1 MVDYTVFRT
10 ICHFLATAW
19 FVTLSDSP
27 FAKEGSEM
35 KRILT
40 PHLRRVGL
48 RLGFDRDWYLYLVAT
63 VIGVFMG
70 LSAVGFILPLRETEH
85 FAGVLQGSN
94 YLWLIILL
102 GPAVGGLITGVL
114 LTLLKHE
121 GVGPGVTAVIYAVQR
136 RKGKLSWKIGL
147 RKWLASTATIASG
160 GSAGAEGPIVT
171 IGAVVGSNIAKVLGT
186 GSQHTGTLLGCGAAA
201 GLASV
206 FNAPIAGIFF
216 VMEILLRD
224 FSLKTFTPI
233 VIAAVVS
240 SATTQGILG
249 DAALFQ
255 VGEGFFQE
263 GLAFSVTQIPT
274 YLVLGLACGVLGAF
288 FIRALDY
295 AERMFVA
302 TKLPVA
308 VRPLLGA
315 LLLGIIGFTIYWISN
330 SDSMPKFYGNGYP
343 MIETLINPN
352 SYFSDEGGKVLHT
365 ATPFLLTL
373 AGLAIVKLIAT
384 SITVGSGGAGG
395 LFAPSL
401 FIGAATGGCIGYA
414 VHYFGW
420 FPNTSPAYFALV
432 GMAAMVAA
440 TTHAPLTAILIVY
453 EVTQSY
459 DVILPLMFAAVV
471 STVVARFICRD
482 SVYTFKLSKLGVRM
496 GAMSDLTVLR
506 RLTPE
511 DVLITPATIVQ
522 HNDSAQRLVDLMEST
537 GTADFV
543 VTDDHD
549 KYCGM
554 VTASD
559 LRSALVYREA
569 IPLLQVSELQ
579 RSDLPTIAEEET
591 LDVVLDK
598 FSRSDVQSLVLISTK
613 GKIKGLLTRAELMK
627 RYQSALDEDTA

>member
-1 MVDYTVFRT
+1 
-10 ICHFLATAW
+10 
-19 FVTLSDSP
+19 
-27 FAKEGSEM
+27 M
-35 KRILT
+35 KRIVT
-40 PHLRRVGL
+40 PYLRKFGL
-48 RLGFDRDWYLYLVAT
+48 RLGFERDWYLYLVAT
-63 VIGVFMG
+63 IIGIFMG
-70 LSAVGFILPLRETEH
+70 LAAVGFILPLRQTEH
-85 FAGVLQGSN
+85 IAEMLRGSE

-102 GPAVGGLITGVL
+102 GPAVGGLITGILITL
-114 LTLLKHE
+114 LTHD
-121 GVGPGVTAVIYAVQR
+121 GVGPGVTSVIYAVQR
-136 RKGKLSWKIGL
+136 RKGKMSWKIGA

-171 IGAVVGSNIAKVLGT
+171 IGAVVGSNIAKILGT

-255 VGEGFFQE
+255 VGDGFFRD
-263 GLAFSVTQIPT
+263 GLAFSVSQIPT
-274 YLVLGLACGVLGAF
+274 YLILGIVCGLLGAAF
-288 FIRALDY
+288 VRTLEFS
-295 AERMFVA
+295 ERSFAA
-302 TKLPVA
+302 TKLPIYA
-308 VRPLLGA
+308 RPIAGA
-315 LLLGIIGFTIYWISN
+315 LLLGVLGFVLFWLTS
-330 SDSMPKFYGNGYP
+330 SESVPKFYGNGYP
-343 MIETLINPN
+343 MIESIINPN
-352 SYFSDEGGKVLHT
+352 TYFSDVEGTMLKD
-365 ATPFLLTL
+365 AAPLLFGL
-373 AGLAIVKLIAT
+373 AGLSIVKLIAT

-401 FIGAATGGCIGYA
+401 FIGAAAGGCIGYA

-459 DVILPLMFAAVV
+459 NVILPLMFAAVV
-471 STVVARFICRD
+471 STVIARFICKD

-496 GAMSDLTVLR
+496 GALSDLTILR

-511 DVLITPATIVQ
+511 DVQIKKATIVKSS
-522 HNDSAQRLVDLMEST
+522 DSAQKLVELMEST
-537 GTADFV
+537 GTSEFV
-543 VTDDHD
+543 VTNEHD

-554 VTASD
+554 VTSDD
-559 LRSALVYREA
+559 LREALVYRES

-579 RSDLPTIAEEET
+579 RSDLPTITNEET

-598 FSRSDVQSLVLISTK
+598 FSRSDVQSLVLISQI
-613 GKIKGLLTRAELMK
+613 GEILGLITRSRLMN
-627 RYQSALDEDTA
+627 RYQKALDQDVDQ

>member
-1 MVDYTVFRT
+1 
-10 ICHFLATAW
+10 
-19 FVTLSDSP
+19 
-27 FAKEGSEM
+27 M
-35 KRILT
+35 KRVLT
-40 PHLRRVGL
+40 PKLRRIGL
-48 RLGFDRDWYLYLVAT
+48 RLGFDRDWYLYIVAGL
-63 VIGVFMG
+63 IGVFMG
-70 LSAVGFILPLRETEH
+70 LAAVGFILPLRQTEH
-85 FAGVLQGSN
+85 LAAMLQGSES
-94 YLWLIILL
+94 LWILVLL
-102 GPAVGGLITGVL
+102 GPAAGGLITGILIKL
-114 LTLLKHE
+114 LNTE
-121 GVGPGVTAVIYAVQR
+121 GVGPGVTSVIYAVQR
-136 RKGKLSWKIGL
+136 KKGRLSWRIGL

-171 IGAVVGSNIAKVLGT
+171 IGAVIGSTIAKILGT

-224 FSLKTFTPI
+224 FSMKTFTPI

-249 DAALFQ
+249 DAALFE
-255 VGEGFFQE
+255 VGEGFFGD

-274 YLVLGLACGVLGAF
+274 YLILGLACGLLGAF
-288 FIRALDY
+288 FVRSLDLSERFFSALSVPIY
-295 AERMFVA
+295 
-302 TKLPVA
+302 
-308 VRPLLGA
+308 VRPFIGA
-315 LLLGIIGFTIYWISN
+315 LLLGVLGFTVFWLTS
-330 SDSMPKFYGNGYP
+330 SDTVPKFYGNGYP
-343 MIETLINPN
+343 MIDSIINP
-352 SYFSDEGGKVLHT
+352 STYFTNVQDSILKDAAPL
-365 ATPFLLTL
+365 FLGL
-373 AGLAIVKLIAT
+373 AGLALIKIVAT

-401 FIGAATGGCIGYA
+401 FIGAATGGCIGYM

-471 STVVARFICRD
+471 STVVARFVCKD
-482 SVYTFKLSKLGVRM
+482 SVYTFKLSRMGVRM
-496 GAMSDLTVLR
+496 GALSDLTVLR

-511 DVLITPATIVQ
+511 DVLINQASIVKQ
-522 HNDSAQRLVDLMEST
+522 TDSAQTLVDLMETT
-537 GTADFV
+537 GTSDFV
-543 VTDDHD
+543 VVDEHD

-559 LRSALVYREA
+559 LRAALVYREA

-579 RSDLPTIAEEET
+579 RSDLPTVSNDET

-598 FSRSDVQSLVLISTK
+598 FSRSDVQSLVLVKMHGEIS
-613 GKIKGLLTRAELMK
+613 GLITRANLMK
-627 RYQSALDEDTA
+627 RYQTALNQDAS

>member
-1 MVDYTVFRT
+1 MNRV
-10 ICHFLATAW
+10 
-19 FVTLSDSP
+19 
-27 FAKEGSEM
+27 
-35 KRILT
+35 LT
-40 PHLRRVGL
+40 PKLRRIGL
-48 RLGFDRDWYLYLVAT
+48 GLGFDRDWYLYIVAGL
-63 VIGVFMG
+63 IGVFMG
-70 LSAVGFILPLRETEH
+70 LAAVGFILPLRQTEH
-85 FAGVLQGSN
+85 LAAMLQGSES
-94 YLWLIILL
+94 LWILVLL
-102 GPAVGGLITGVL
+102 GPAAGGLITGILIKL
-114 LTLLKHE
+114 LNTE
-121 GVGPGVTAVIYAVQR
+121 GVGPGVTSVIYAVQR
-136 RKGKLSWKIGL
+136 KKGRLSWRIGL

-171 IGAVVGSNIAKVLGT
+171 IGAVVGSTIAKILGT

-224 FSLKTFTPI
+224 FSMKTFTPI

-249 DAALFQ
+249 DAALFE
-255 VGEGFFQE
+255 VGEGFFGD

-274 YLVLGLACGVLGAF
+274 YLVLGLACGLLGAF
-288 FIRALDY
+288 FVRSLDLSERFFSALSVPIY
-295 AERMFVA
+295 VCPFI
-302 TKLPVA
+302 
-308 VRPLLGA
+308 GA
-315 LLLGIIGFTIYWISN
+315 LLLGVLGFAIFWLTS
-330 SDSMPKFYGNGYP
+330 SDTVPKFYGNGYP
-343 MIETLINPN
+343 MIDSIINP
-352 SYFSDEGGKVLHT
+352 STYFTNVQDSILKD
-365 ATPFLLTL
+365 AAPLLLGL
-373 AGLAIVKLIAT
+373 AGLALIKIVAT

-401 FIGAATGGCIGYA
+401 FIGAATGGCIGYMA
-414 VHYFGW
+414 HYFGW

-471 STVVARFICRD
+471 STVVARFVCKD
-482 SVYTFKLSKLGVRM
+482 SVYTFKLSRMGVRM
-496 GAMSDLTVLR
+496 GALSDLTVLR

-511 DVLITPATIVQ
+511 DVLINQASIVKQ
-522 HNDSAQRLVDLMEST
+522 TDSAQTLVDLMETT
-537 GTADFV
+537 GTSDFV
-543 VTDDHD
+543 VVDEHD

-554 VTASD
+554 VTSSD
-559 LRSALVYREA
+559 LRAALVYREA

-579 RSDLPTIAEEET
+579 RSDLPTVSNDET

-598 FSRSDVQSLVLISTK
+598 FSRSDVQSLVLVKMHGEIS
-613 GKIKGLLTRAELMK
+613 GLITRANLMK
-627 RYQSALDEDTA
+627 RYQTALNQDAS

>member
-1 MVDYTVFRT
+1 
-10 ICHFLATAW
+10 
-19 FVTLSDSP
+19 
-27 FAKEGSEM
+27 M
-35 KRILT
+35 KRLLT
-40 PHLRRVGL
+40 PYLRRIGL
-48 RLGFDRDWYLYLVAT
+48 RLGFERDWYLYIVAA

-70 LSAVGFILPLRETEH
+70 LAAVGFILPLRETEH
-85 FAGVLQGSN
+85 FGEMLRGSE
-94 YLWLIILL
+94 YMWLIVLL
-102 GPAVGGLITGVL
+102 GPAAGGLITGILITV
-114 LTLLKHE
+114 LKHD
-121 GVGPGVTAVIYAVQR
+121 GVGPGVTSVIYAVQR
-136 RKGKLSWKIGL
+136 KKGEISWRIGV

-171 IGAVVGSNIAKVLGT
+171 IGAVVGSNIAKLLGT

-249 DAALFQ
+249 DAALFE
-255 VGEGFFQE
+255 VGEGFFRD
-263 GLAFSVTQIPT
+263 GLAFSVSQIPT
-274 YLVLGLACGVLGAF
+274 YLILGLTCGLLGALF
-288 FIRALDY
+288 VRSLDG
-295 AERMFVA
+295 AERFFAA
-302 TKLPVA
+302 TKLPMYA
-308 VRPLLGA
+308 RPLMGG
-315 LLLGIIGFTIYWISN
+315 LLLGVLGFGIFWLTS

-343 MIETLINPN
+343 MIQSIIDPS
-352 SYFSDEGGKVLHT
+352 SYFSDTDGTILKDAAPILFG
-365 ATPFLLTL
+365 L
-373 AGLAIVKLIAT
+373 AGLALIKLLAT

-401 FIGAATGGCIGYA
+401 LIGAATGGCIGYA

-471 STVVARFICRD
+471 STVVARFVCKD
-482 SVYTFKLSKLGVRM
+482 SVYTFKLSRLGVRM
-496 GAMSDLTVLR
+496 GALSDLTILR
-506 RLTPE
+506 RLTAE
-511 DVLITPATIVQ
+511 DVFIEKAIVVKQ
-522 HNDSAQRLVDLMEST
+522 SDSAQTLVDLLETT
-537 GTADFV
+537 GTSDFV
-543 VTDDHD
+543 VIDEHE

-559 LRSALVYREA
+559 LRAALVYREA
-569 IPLLQVSELQ
+569 IPLLQISELQ
-579 RSDLPTIAEEET
+579 RSDLPVVSYEET

-598 FSRSDVQSLVLISTK
+598 FSRSDVQSLALINSQ
-613 GKIKGLLTRAELMK
+613 GEISGLITRSNLMK
-627 RYQSALDEDTA
+627 RYQTALNQDVN

>member
-1 MVDYTVFRT
+1 
-10 ICHFLATAW
+10 
-19 FVTLSDSP
+19 
-27 FAKEGSEM
+27 M
-35 KRILT
+35 KRLLT
-40 PHLRRVGL
+40 PYLRRIGL
-48 RLGFDRDWYLYLVAT
+48 RLGFERDWYLYIVAA

-70 LSAVGFILPLRETEH
+70 LAAVGFILPLRETEH
-85 FAGVLQGSN
+85 FGEMLRGSE
-94 YLWLIILL
+94 YMWLIVLL
-102 GPAVGGLITGVL
+102 GPAAGGLITGILITV
-114 LTLLKHE
+114 LKHD
-121 GVGPGVTAVIYAVQR
+121 GVGPGVTSVIYAVQR
-136 RKGKLSWKIGL
+136 KKGEISWRIGV

-171 IGAVVGSNIAKVLGT
+171 IGAVVGSNIAKLLGT

-249 DAALFQ
+249 DAALFE
-255 VGEGFFQE
+255 VGEGFFRD
-263 GLAFSVTQIPT
+263 GLAFSVSQIPT
-274 YLVLGLACGVLGAF
+274 YLILGLTCGLLGALF
-288 FIRALDY
+288 VRSLDG
-295 AERMFVA
+295 AERFFAA
-302 TKLPVA
+302 TKLPMYA
-308 VRPLLGA
+308 RPLMGG
-315 LLLGIIGFTIYWISN
+315 LLLGVLGFGIFWLTS

-343 MIETLINPN
+343 MIQSIIDPS
-352 SYFSDEGGKVLHT
+352 SYFSDTDGTILKDAAPILFG
-365 ATPFLLTL
+365 L
-373 AGLAIVKLIAT
+373 AGLALIKLLAT

-401 FIGAATGGCIGYA
+401 LIGAATGGCIGYA

-471 STVVARFICRD
+471 STVVARFVCKD
-482 SVYTFKLSKLGVRM
+482 SVYTFKLSRLGVRM
-496 GAMSDLTVLR
+496 GALSDLTILR
-506 RLTPE
+506 RLTAE
-511 DVLITPATIVQ
+511 DVFIEKAVVVKQ
-522 HNDSAQRLVDLMEST
+522 SDSAQTLVDLLETT
-537 GTADFV
+537 GTSDFV
-543 VTDDHD
+543 VIDEHE

-559 LRSALVYREA
+559 LRAALVYREA
-569 IPLLQVSELQ
+569 IPLLQISELQ
-579 RSDLPTIAEEET
+579 RSDLPVVSYEET

-598 FSRSDVQSLVLISTK
+598 FSRSDVQSLALIKSQ
-613 GKIKGLLTRAELMK
+613 GEISGLITRSNLMK
-627 RYQSALDEDTA
+627 RYQTALNQDVN

>member
-1 MVDYTVFRT
+1 MNR
-10 ICHFLATAW
+10 L
-19 FVTLSDSP
+19 
-27 FAKEGSEM
+27 
-35 KRILT
+35 LT
-40 PHLRRVGL
+40 PHLSKIGL
-48 RLGFDRDWYLYLVAT
+48 RLGFERDWYLYLVAA

-70 LSAVGFILPLRETEH
+70 LAAVCFILPLRETEH
-85 FAGVLQGSN
+85 FAQFLQGSK
-94 YLWLIILL
+94 YLWVIILL
-102 GPAVGGLITGVL
+102 GPAAGGLITGVL
-114 LTLLKHE
+114 ITLLSHD
-121 GVGPGVTAVIYAVQR
+121 GVGPGVTSVIYAVQR

-240 SATTQGILG
+240 AATTQGILG
-249 DAALFQ
+249 DEALFQ
-255 VGEGFFQE
+255 VGDGFFQD

-274 YLVLGLACGVLGAF
+274 YLVLGAVCGVLGALF
-288 FIRALDY
+288 VRSL
-295 AERMFVA
+295 ELSEKLFVA
-302 TKLPVA
+302 TKIPLIG
-308 VRPLLGA
+308 RPFIGA
-315 LLLGIIGFTIYWISN
+315 LLLGGLGIAVYWLTASDTI
-330 SDSMPKFYGNGYP
+330 PKFYGNGYP
-343 MIETLINPN
+343 MIEHLISPN
-352 SYFSDEGGKVLHT
+352 TYF
-365 ATPFLLTL
+365 ATDSNSILKDAAPLLFGL
-373 AGLAIVKLIAT
+373 AGLALIKIVAT
-384 SITVGSGGAGG
+384 SVTVGSGGAGG

-401 FIGAATGGCIGYA
+401 FIGAAAGGCVGYI

-432 GMAAMVAA
+432 GMAALVAA
-440 TTHAPLTAILIVY
+440 TTHAPLTAILVVY

-471 STVVARFICRD
+471 STVVARYICRD

-496 GAMSDLTVLR
+496 GALSDLTVLR

-511 DVLITPATIVQ
+511 DVELIPATIVKRS
-522 HNDSAQRLVDLMEST
+522 DSAQRVVDLMEST
-537 GTADFV
+537 GTSDFV

-549 KYCGM
+549 MYCGM
-554 VTASD
+554 VTSSD

-591 LDVVLDK
+591 LDLVLDK
-598 FSRSDVQSLVLISTK
+598 FSRNDVQSLALISS
-613 GKIKGLLTRAELMK
+613 GGIIMGLVSRTRLMT
-627 RYQSALDEDTA
+627 RYQAALNQDTE